1 MKVKNKMKS
10 YIKLFTEFGPIAV
23 FFLMNAQY
31 GIFHATAAFMAA
43 TAIAIPIAWKMDGK
57 IPVMPIVVGIFVLFF
72 GSLTLIFH
80 DDTFI
85 KLKPTIVNLLF
96 ASILIVSKT
105 YFKKNILKLVLG
117 SAFKLSEK
125 GWNILNTRWT
135 YFFIFLAIL
144 NEIVWRNFST
154 DTWVTFKLFGILP
167 ITLIWAALQMP
178 LILKEG
184 KEEKV

>member
-1 MKVKNKMKS
+1 MKS

-57 IPVMPIVVGIFVLFF
+57 IPVMPIVIGIFVLFF

-96 ASILIVSKT
+96 AIILIVSKT
-105 YFKKNILKLVLG
+105 YFEKNILKLVLG

-144 NEIVWRNFST
+144 NELVWRT
-154 DTWVTFKLFGILP
+154 QPETTWVNFKVWGILP
-167 ITLIWAALQMP
+167 LTFIFTALQVPM
-178 LILKEG
+178 INKH
-184 KEEKV
+184 KI

>member
-1 MKVKNKMKS
+1 MKS

-23 FFLMNAQY
+23 FFLMNAKY

-96 ASILIVSKT
+96 LNLFELGRIWFYTIKT
-105 YFKKNILKLVLG
+105 IKN
-117 SAFKLSEK
+117 
-125 GWNILNTRWT
+125 
-135 YFFIFLAIL
+135 
-144 NEIVWRNFST
+144 
-154 DTWVTFKLFGILP
+154 
-167 ITLIWAALQMP
+167 
-178 LILKEG
+178 
-184 KEEKV
+184 

>member
-23 FFLMNAQY
+23 FFLINFKY

-43 TAIAIPIAWKMDGK
+43 IAIAIPIAWKMDGK

-117 SAFKLSEK
+117 SAFKLSER

-178 LILKEG
+178 LILKES

>member
-1 MKVKNKMKS
+1 MKS

-144 NEIVWRNFST
+144 NEIVWRT
-154 DTWVTFKLFGILP
+154 QPETTWVNFKVWGILP
-167 ITLIWAALQMP
+167 LTFIFTALQLP
-178 LILKEG
+178 LINKH
-184 KEEKV
+184 KI